1 MAALRDVV
9 ISKLEKKILIVPIA
23 EVRSPRAQIFESL
36 ALPANRVAPVRF
48 LA

>member
-9 ISKLEKKILIVPIA
+9 ISKLAKKILIVPIA

-36 ALPANRVAPVRF
+36 ALPAKRVAPDRF